1 MGIENMKMPQLG
13 ESVTEGTISKWLV
26 SPGDTVNKYDP
37 IAEVQTDKVNAE
49 VPSSFT
55 GTIKE
60 LIAEEGDTLEVGE
73 IICSIEVGGAGSAP
87 SEEAP
92 KEEKKETA
100 GEKPSQAVA
109 NSSQPA
115 AKPSQPAAK
124 PSQPAAKPSQP
135 AAKPSQPAAKPS
147 QQSKKEDGNKAR
159 YSPAVLKLSQ
169 EHDIDLKQV
178 EGTGNGGRITRKDL
192 KKIIESGNIPKAG
205 DAAASPQAEAAPAP
219 GKEQAKPAAAVK
231 QAAPSPNVPTM
242 PGDIEIPVTG
252 VRKAIASNMV
262 RSKHEAPHAWTMM
275 EVDVTNLVEYRNSLK
290 TEFKQREGFNLTFF
304 AFFVKAVSQALKE
317 FPQINSMWAGDKI
330 IQKKDVNI
338 SIAVATD
345 DALFV
350 PVIKNADEKTIKGIA
365 REITDL
371 AGKVRSG
378 KLKSEDMQGGTFTV
392 NNTGSFGSV
401 QSMGII
407 NYPQA
412 AILQVESIVK
422 RPVVMNNGMIAVRD
436 MVNLCMSLDHRVLD
450 GLVCGR
456 FLQRI
461 KEILENTSKENT
473 SVY

>member
-73 IICSIEVGGAGSAP
+73 IICSIEIEGAGTSPAQ
-87 SEEAP
+87 EAP
-92 KEEKKETA
+92 KEEAKEEA
-100 GEKPSQAVA
+100 KGSAP
-109 NSSQPA
+109 
-115 AKPSQPAAK
+115 AKPKAPTRDS
-124 PSQPAAKPSQP
+124 
-135 AAKPSQPAAKPS
+135 
-147 QQSKKEDGNKAR
+147 GNKAR

-169 EHDIDLKQV
+169 EHDIDLNQV

-192 KKIIESGNIPKAG
+192 KKIIESGSIPKST
-205 DAAASPQAEAAPAP
+205 DAPAP
-219 GKEQAKPAAAVK
+219 KPSAPAPQQAPVKEEAPAQQAKPAAA
-231 QAAPSPNVPTM
+231 NVPVV
-242 PGDIEIPVTG
+242 PGDIEIPVSG
-252 VRKAIASNMV
+252 IRKAIASNMV

-275 EVDVTNLVEYRNSLK
+275 EVDVTNLVDYRNSLK

-304 AFFVKAVSQALKE
+304 AFFVKAVAQALKE
-317 FPQINSMWAGDKI
+317 YPQINSMWAGDKI
-330 IQKKDVNI
+330 VQKKDINL

-345 DALFV
+345 DALYV

-365 REITDL
+365 REITEL

-378 KLKSEDMQGGTFTV
+378 KLTSQDMQGGTFTV

-412 AILQVESIVK
+412 AILQVESVVK

-456 FLQRI
+456 FLQRV